1 MSASNGTG
9 RGTPTVAIVGAGFGG
24 IGLGIQLR
32 QAGIETFTIFEKAPG
47 VGGVWRDNSYPG
59 LTVDVPSHLYQYSF
73 EPNHEWTRR
82 FPLRDEILAYLE
94 HCADRYGLRDHIRL
108 GTEVAS
114 ADFDDE
120 RGRWLIR
127 LVGGE
132 ELEADFL
139 VTATGQLSRPSYPK
153 IEGLDSFGGE
163 LFHSARWNHD
173 YDLRGKRV
181 AAIGT
186 GASAVQYIPEIAK
199 VVERLHLFQRSP
211 GWVIPKPDRAY
222 RPGEKTI
229 FRRLPLVVRISRR
242 LTFTRFELFTLAMT
256 RGYWLLRPYE
266 LGYRRRLQR
275 EIPDPELR
283 EKLVPSYPMG
293 CKRVLISNDYL
304 PALARPNVEV
314 VTERIEAVT
323 PAGVRT
329 ADGNEREVDA
339 IVLGTGFQ
347 ANEFLAPMAVRGR
360 GGRDLNEAWREGAD
374 AYLGLAVAGFP
385 NMFMLYGPNT
395 NLGAGSIITML
406 ESQIGYV
413 VQAIEDLRRA
423 GARWMDV
430 RGDVQSAFSDEV
442 QRRLE
447 GTVWTAGC
455 NSWYRNAA
463 GRVTNNWTGFVT
475 EYRRR
480 TRRPDPADYTLAPT
494 A

>member
-1 MSASNGTG
+1 MSTRNGSSSDP
-9 RGTPTVAIVGAGFGG
+9 PTVAIVGAGFGG
-24 IGLGIQLR
+24 IGLGIQLK
-32 QAGIETFTIFEKAPG
+32 QAGIHGFTIFEKGAG

-94 HCADRYGLRDHIRL
+94 RCASKYGLRDHIQL
-108 GTEVAS
+108 ATEVAS
-114 ADFDDE
+114 ADFDEE
-120 RGRWLIR
+120 RGRWRIR

-132 ELEADFL
+132 EVEADFL

-153 IEGLDSFGGE
+153 IPGLDRFEGE

-186 GASAVQYIPEIAK
+186 GASAVQYIPEIAPL
-199 VVERLHLFQRSP
+199 VERLDLFQRTP
-211 GWVIPKPDRAY
+211 GWVIPKPDRPY
-222 RPGEKTI
+222 RPRERAL
-229 FRRLPLVVRISRR
+229 FRRVPFVVRLSRR
-242 LTFTRFELFTLAMT
+242 LTFLRFEFFTFAMT
-256 RGYWLLRPYE
+256 RGYWLLRGYE
-266 LGYRRRLQR
+266 VGYRRRLKK

-283 EKLVPSYPMG
+283 EKLVPNYPMG

-304 PALARPNVEV
+304 PALSRPNVNVITDRIES
-314 VTERIEAVT
+314 VTER
-323 PAGVRT
+323 GVRT
-329 ADGNEREVDA
+329 ADGVEREHDA
-339 IVLGTGFQ
+339 LILGTGF
-347 ANEFLAPMAVRGR
+347 AAHEFLAPMAVRGR
-360 GGRDLNEAWREGAD
+360 GGRDLNEAWRDGAD

-413 VQAIEDLRRA
+413 VQAVQELRRA

-430 RGDVQSAFSDEV
+430 RGDVQSAFNDEV

-455 NSWYRNAA
+455 NSWYRNEA
-463 GRVTNNWTGFVT
+463 GKVTNNWTGFVT

-480 TRRPDPADYTLAPT
+480 TRRPDPADFTLAPV
-494 A
+494 

>member
-9 RGTPTVAIVGAGFGG
+9 QGTPTVAIVGAGFGG

-32 QAGIETFTIFEKAPG
+32 KAGIESFTIFEKGAG

-94 HCADRYGLRDHIRL
+94 RCADRYGLRGHIRL
-108 GTEVAS
+108 ATEVAS
-114 ADFDDE
+114 ADFDEE
-120 RGRWLIR
+120 RGRWRIQ

-132 ELEADFL
+132 QTEADFL
-139 VTATGQLSRPSYPK
+139 VTATGQLSRPSYPR
-153 IEGLDSFGGE
+153 IPGLDRFGGE

-186 GASAVQYIPEIAK
+186 GASAVQYIPEIAPL
-199 VVERLHLFQRSP
+199 VERLDLFQRTP
-211 GWVIPKPDRAY
+211 GWVIPKPDRPY
-222 RPGEKTI
+222 RPRERAL
-229 FRRLPLVVRISRR
+229 FRRVPLIVRISRR
-242 LTFTRFELFTLAMT
+242 LTFNRFEFFTFAMT
-256 RGYWLLRPYE
+256 RGYWMLKPYE
-266 LGYRRRLQR
+266 AGYKRRLAK

-283 EKLVPSYPMG
+283 RKLVPDYPMG

-304 PALARPNVEV
+304 PALARPNVNVITDRIEE
-314 VTERIEAVT
+314 VTER
-323 PAGVRT
+323 GVRT
-329 ADGNEREVDA
+329 ADGVEREHDA
-339 IVLGTGFQ
+339 LILGTGF
-347 ANEFLAPMAVRGR
+347 AAHEFLAPMAVRGR
-360 GGRDLNEAWREGAD
+360 DGRDLNEAWRDGAD

-413 VQAIEDLRRA
+413 VQAIGDLRRS

-430 RGDVQSAFSDEV
+430 RHDVQSAFNDEV

-447 GTVWTAGC
+447 GSVWTAGC
-455 NSWYRNAA
+455 NSWYRNEA
-463 GRVTNNWTGFVT
+463 GKVTNNWTGFVT

-480 TRRPDPADYTLAPT
+480 TRRPDPADFRLAP